1 MTTTPPAT
9 NRPNPASPSKAVY
22 TRPELT
28 RAPPRMAGSVNSG
41 RASSPPMPSS
51 EAAVIPS
58 TALSVS
64 MPAVASILNCT
75 AAPAA
80 SPAGSTLVTALEA
93 SPAATANRFLVRRT
107 RRCRAKAQAKLAD
120 SARNELTSQTGLNL
134 DSWGHAAITRV
145 RLGSTT

>member
-1 MTTTPPAT
+1 
-9 NRPNPASPSKAVY
+9 
-22 TRPELT
+22 
-28 RAPPRMAGSVNSG
+28 MAGSVNSG
-41 RASSPPMPSS
+41 RAISPPMPSS

-80 SPAGSTLVTALEA
+80 SPAGRTLVTALEA
-93 SPAATANRFLVRRT
+93 SPAATTANRFLVRRT